1 MNDEGVFVVLSI
13 GSVVI
18 ARCHFDAVG
27 EYEEKMII
35 TSSIYRTRSYM
46 KWRYGGV
53 RHGAIGSNSWD
64 IAFGVLA
71 LG

>member
-35 TSSIYRTRSYM
+35 IWSAEVGGNMIANADCKYAAVSKRHMPSDIYTM
-46 KWRYGGV
+46 QT
-53 RHGAIGSNSWD
+53 
-64 IAFGVLA
+64 
-71 LG
+71 